1 MTEWYSYQLEAMML
15 ICVSIRENI
24 CHIHIYG
31 LGRQVGTYI
40 RLASQLIIKSYIVRT
55 ELIYSQVALIGGA
68 I

>member
-1 MTEWYSYQLEAMML
+1 ML